1 VHLEF
6 WSYTLK
12 KPPGGPVSQLEDNI
26 KYRIGNSDLIYV
38 GFERED
44 LIPVAY
50 HVNMTKRSTGG
61 FAKTAA

>member
-1 VHLEF
+1 MNLEF

-12 KPPGGPVSQLEDNI
+12 KPLGGPVSQLEDNI
-26 KYRIGNSDLIYV
+26 KYRNGNLDLIYI

-50 HVNMTKRSTGG
+50 HVNMTKQSTGG
-61 FAKTAA
+61 FAITTA